1 MTTHSN
7 HAAATTKPRQRDPR
21 IVIVGAGMAGIAVAH
36 AFRQAGFTNFTILE
50 KGSDVGGVWHWN
62 RYPGLRCDVPSYT
75 YQFAF
80 APKTDWKHVWATGE
94 EIQQYH
100 HDLIGALQLRSHLR
114 LDCEVTSAVFTE
126 NQWRVST
133 ATGDDIDADFVVAAT
148 GALHH
153 PAIPD
158 IPGLDSFNGPVVH
171 TARWTDID
179 TRGKRVA
186 VLGTGSTGVQVFS
199 ALQPDAAHIT
209 HFARTPQWVMWMP
222 MGLRQPRLVSR
233 ILRALPRL
241 DRTVEASQRL
251 GSDFVVGLVTRPT
264 WRLQLAQRYAR
275 ICLRILVREKNLRAR
290 LTPDYQPFCKRQ
302 VISGNYYRRI
312 CQPNAS
318 FVSEP
323 IAEVTPTGLR
333 TADGV
338 HHDLDAIVL
347 ATGFQAHNYMRPM
360 TLRGR
365 DGLSIDDAWAKG
377 PRAWGMTAIPGFPNM
392 FTVLGP
398 NSPAGSMSL
407 QYVAELTARY
417 IIEWLRRFRDGE
429 ITTVEVTEEATSRF
443 ADDVA
448 EAMGP
453 TVWNTGCN
461 SWYFAD
467 DNHIDLWPFNRKRL
481 TRMLTQPRDDDY
493 ILTA

>member
-1 MTTHSN
+1 MTQTHQP
-7 HAAATTKPRQRDPR
+7 AMLGKRDPR

-36 AFRQAGFTNFTILE
+36 ALRQAGFTNFTILE

-62 RYPGLRCDVPSYT
+62 RYPGLRCDVPSHG

-80 APKTDWKHVWATGE
+80 APKPDWKHVWATGA

-100 HDLIGALQLRSHLR
+100 HDLIEALQLSSHLK
-114 LDCEVTSAVFTE
+114 LSCEVTSAVFAN

-133 ATGDDIDADFVVAAT
+133 AGGEEIDADFVVAAT
-148 GALHH
+148 GVLHH
-153 PAIPD
+153 PFIPD
-158 IPGLDSFNGPVVH
+158 LPGLDSFTGPVVH

-179 TRGKRVA
+179 TRGKRLA
-186 VLGTGSTGVQVFS
+186 VIGTGSTGTQVFS
-199 ALQPDAAHIT
+199 ALQPEAAHIT

-222 MGLRQPRLVSR
+222 MGMRQPRVVGR
-233 ILRALPRL
+233 MLRALPCL
-241 DRTVEASQRL
+241 DRTVEWSQLL
-251 GSDFVVGLVTRPT
+251 GSDFLVDVAIRPT
-264 WRLQLAQRYAR
+264 WRRRLAQRYAW
-275 ICLRILVREKNLRAR
+275 ICLRTLVRDKDLRAR

-312 CQPNAS
+312 SQLNAN
-318 FVSEP
+318 FVNEP
-323 IAEVTPTGLR
+323 IAEVTETGVR
-333 TADGV
+333 TTDGV
-338 HHDLDAIVL
+338 HRDLDAIVL

-360 TLRGR
+360 ALRGR

-377 PRAWGMTAIPGFPNM
+377 PRAWGMTAIPGFPNL

-398 NSPAGSMSL
+398 NSPTGSMSL
-407 QYVAELTARY
+407 QHVADLTAGY
-417 IIEWLRRFRDGE
+417 ITEWLRRFRDGE

-467 DNHIDLWPFNRKRL
+467 DNHIDLWPFDRKHL
-481 TRMLTQPRDDDY
+481 TRVLTRPQDDDY
-493 ILTA
+493 ILTR

>member
-1 MTTHSN
+1 
-7 HAAATTKPRQRDPR
+7 
-21 IVIVGAGMAGIAVAH
+21 MAGIAVAH
-36 AFRQAGFTNFTILE
+36 IFRQAGFTNFTMLE

-62 RYPGLRCDVPSYT
+62 RYPGLRCDVPSYG
-75 YQFAF
+75 YQYAF
-80 APKTDWKHVWATGE
+80 APKPDWKHVWATGA

-100 HDLIGALQLRSHLR
+100 HDLITALQLEPYLR
-114 LDCEVTSAVFTE
+114 LGCEVTAAVFE
-126 NQWRVST
+126 KDRWRVST
-133 ATGDDIDADFVVAAT
+133 ACGDEIDADFVVAAT
-148 GALHH
+148 GVLHH
-153 PAIPD
+153 PFVPD
-158 IPGLDSFNGPVVH
+158 IPGLDTFTGPVVH

-179 TRGKRVA
+179 TRGKRIA
-186 VLGTGSTGVQVFS
+186 VIGTGSTGVQVFS
-199 ALQPDAAHIT
+199 ALQPQAAHIT

-222 MGLRQPRLVSR
+222 MGMRQPRIVSR
-233 ILRALPRL
+233 LLRALPKQDKAVRL
-241 DRTVEASQRL
+241 AQL
-251 GSDFVVGLVTRPT
+251 IGSDYLVDLVTRPT
-264 WRLQLAQRYAR
+264 WRRRAAQRYGWMS
-275 ICLRILVREKNLRAR
+275 LRMLVRDKDLRAK

-302 VISGNYYRRI
+302 VLSGDYYRRI
-312 CQPNAS
+312 SKPNAS

-323 IAEVTPTGLR
+323 IAEITATGLR
-333 TADGV
+333 TTDGV

-377 PRAWGMTAIPGFPNM
+377 PRAWAMTAIPGFPNM

-398 NSPAGSMSL
+398 NSPSGSMSL
-407 QYVAELTARY
+407 QHVAELTARY
-417 IIEWLRRFRDGE
+417 IITWLQRFRDGD
-429 ITTVEVTEEATSRF
+429 ITTVEISEEATSRF

-467 DNHIDLWPFNRKRL
+467 DSHIDLWPFDRKRL
-481 TRMLTQPRDDDY
+481 TRMLAQPHDDDY
-493 ILTA
+493 LFTA